1 MLPIIRFAAGAA
13 AMTAGLSIASAAEAG
28 FDICNQTKDE
38 ITVAFGYREN
48 GDWTSAGWYNIAPG
62 ECATVYDKSLQERY
76 YYYYAEQ
83 VNGNI
88 VWEGETA
95 NDVFCATDEAFT
107 IVGDSNCKGRGYQP
121 YKFRIVD
128 VGEEV
133 DYGIDLIE

>member
-1 MLPIIRFAAGAA
+1 MSIRGAA
-13 AMTAGLSIASAAEAG
+13 AAMVAVAASLSTASAARADFE
-28 FDICNQTKDE
+28 ICNKTKDDV
-38 ITVAFGYREN
+38 TAAFGYREN
-48 GDWTSAGWYNIAPG
+48 GKWTSSGWYNMMPG
-62 ECATVYDKSLQERY
+62 ECAIVYGRTLQEHY

-107 IVGDSNCKGRGYQP
+107 IVGDDNCKSRGYHA
-121 YKFRIVD
+121 YKFRRVD

-133 DYGIDLIE
+133 DFGIDLIE